1 MQYALIQKMYS
12 LMTYHKVN
20 IHLGEPH
27 HPDFV

>member
-20 IHLGEPH
+20 THLGEH
-27 HPDFV
+27 HHRDFV